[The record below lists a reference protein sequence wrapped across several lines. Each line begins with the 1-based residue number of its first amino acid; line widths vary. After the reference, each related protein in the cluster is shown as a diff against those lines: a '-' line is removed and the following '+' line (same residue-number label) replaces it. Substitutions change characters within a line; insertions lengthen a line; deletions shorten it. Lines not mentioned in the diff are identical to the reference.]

1 MQSLRLVSAAI
12 IAALAAI
19 NPVVAAEPKPAPE
32 PKVVPAPPAG
42 KGQIVFYRQGGLGP
56 LISCAVKEGEEKLS
70 SLPPGKYF
78 VLVAEPG
85 KHSYVVSSESK
96 DVLNVEV
103 EADETQYARC
113 TITMGVFA
121 GRPNLSPAQKSEF
134 DAASP
139 KLKMVE
145 VKSAKVDA
153 GK

>member
-1 MQSLRLVSAAI
+1 MSGFRFSAVAFL
-12 IAALAAI
+12 LAASLAG
-19 NPVVAAEPKPAPE
+19 PAAAADPKPPPE
-32 PKVVPAPPAG
+32 PKVIPAPPAG
-42 KGQIVFYRQGGLGP
+42 KGQIVFYRQGGIGP
-56 LISCAVKEGEEKLS
+56 LISCAVKEGEAKVS

-96 DVLNVEV
+96 DILNLEV

-113 TITMGVFA
+113 TITMGLFA
-121 GRPNLSPAQKSEF
+121 GRPNLSPADKAAF

-145 VKSAKVDA
+145 AKPA
-153 GK
+153 EAAK